1 MEITLGIVLAI
12 AAYLLGSVSP
22 SYLLVRLTTGQ
33 DVRRLRSRNAGTLNT
48 YHRLGIAG
56 GVAVLLLDAAK
67 GAAATLVPGLLGAPE
82 WTVFATAP
90 LVLVG
95 HNWPVFLRFRG
106 GKGAAVLLGVSLGL
120 FPLVTAIS
128 LVPIALVMLVLR
140 NVVVGAATG
149 YVVICVALI
158 ATGVELP
165 MIALSIS
172 LVVLA
177 GVTYLMGFRR
187 EIRTMVREGEWV
199 NLLLLRFPVEQ
210 QDSDS
215 AA

>member
-1 MEITLGIVLAI
+1 MALGIILAA

-33 DVRRLRSRNAGTLNT
+33 DVRQLRSHNAGTLNT

-56 GVAVLLLDAAK
+56 GLTVLILDAGK
-67 GAAATLVPGLLGAPE
+67 GAAAVLVPGLLGAPE

-95 HNWPVFLRFRG
+95 HNWPVFLKFRG

-120 FPLVTAIS
+120 FPLITAIA
-128 LVPIALVMLVLR
+128 LVPIALVMLLLR

-149 YVVICVALI
+149 YLVVCVTLI
-158 ATGVELP
+158 AIGTEWP
-165 MIALSIS
+165 MIVLAIS
-172 LVVLA
+172 LAVLA

-187 EIRTMVREGEWV
+187 EIRTMIHDGQWGK
-199 NLLLLRFPVEQ
+199 LLLLRFPVE
-210 QDSDS
+210 
-215 AA
+215 

>member
-1 MEITLGIVLAI
+1 MVLGILLSI

-22 SYLLVRLTTGQ
+22 SYLLVRLTTGE
-33 DVRRLRSRNAGTLNT
+33 DVRLLRSRNAGTLNT

-56 GVAVLLLDAAK
+56 GLTVLVIDSGK
-67 GAAATLVPGLLGAPE
+67 GAAAVLIPGLLGAPE

-120 FPLVTAIS
+120 FPLVTAVS
-128 LVPIALVMLVLR
+128 LVPIALVMLLSR
-140 NVVVGAATG
+140 NVALGAATG
-149 YVVICVALI
+149 YLVVSVALI
-158 ATGVELP
+158 ASGTEWS
-165 MIALSIS
+165 MIALAIS

-187 EIRTMVREGEWV
+187 EIITMAQEGQWGK
-199 NLLLLRFPVEQ
+199 LLLLRFPVK
-210 QDSDS
+210 
-215 AA
+215 

>member
-1 MEITLGIVLAI
+1 MELGILLAV

-56 GVAVLLLDAAK
+56 GLAVLALDAAK
-67 GAAATLVPGLLGAPE
+67 GAAAVLVPGLLGAPE
-82 WTVFATAP
+82 WTVFATAT
-90 LVLVG
+90 LVLAG
-95 HNWPVFLRFRG
+95 HNWPVFLKFRG

-120 FPLVTAIS
+120 FPIITAIS
-128 LVPIALVMLVLR
+128 LAPIALVMLLLR
-140 NVVVGAATG
+140 NVVVGAAVG
-149 YVVICVALI
+149 YVAICVALI
-158 ATGVELP
+158 ATGAGWP
-165 MIALSIS
+165 MIALSVS

-187 EIRTMVREGEWV
+187 EIRAMVHDGQWGR
-199 NLLLLRFPVEQ
+199 LLLLRFPVEKP
-210 QDSDS
+210 DSDS
-215 AA
+215 TT